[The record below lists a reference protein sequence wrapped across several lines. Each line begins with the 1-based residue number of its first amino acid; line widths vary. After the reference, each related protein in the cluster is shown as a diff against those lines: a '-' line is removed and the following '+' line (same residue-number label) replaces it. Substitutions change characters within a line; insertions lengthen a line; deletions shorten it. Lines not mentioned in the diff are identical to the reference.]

1 MFIRE
6 NAEHIIKVTFISSQ
20 GKEVVIFWNYSA
32 YICGFSYDG
41 NYFVLADDAGITVVK
56 RCK

>member
-1 MFIRE
+1 ME
-6 NAEHIIKVTFISSQ
+6 VTFISSQ
-20 GKEVVIFWNYSA
+20 GKEIVIFWNYSA

-41 NYFVLADDAGITVVK
+41 NYFVLADDGGVTVIK